1 MKLAILTFVTVAL
14 ASLGCLG
21 QTPFLGL
28 KAGASTKAEAER
40 VLGQPVK
47 EFSPTLAE
55 YRPQSASGRIFVQY
69 RENGVIERIEL
80 MCMTETT
87 TCDDVLVGNAI
98 RLPFQEDAVKY
109 DGDKWRL
116 LYGSSHLLGTS
127 GSVTEGSRT
136 RTPSRIVFYSRE
148 LYDAELDEINQKN
161 EAAYK
166 KGGSLF
172 FVAGILNGKTV
183 KIPGP
188 EYPAIARTA
197 KAGGIVRVAVSA
209 DENGVILGAQAAEG
223 HPLLRL
229 AAEKAAM
236 KARVTPTLIAGKPV
250 RVVGT
255 LTYEF
260 TPDGAAV
267 SGALSSDPVNATTQR
282 APGLTSLWS
291 AINPNSSLNGTN
303 LTYYPGS
310 TVESCMSD
318 CDRNP
323 KCRGFAL
330 IRAGFYNAS
339 DPPMCYLVAT
349 VTSATDSKCCLSAVK
364 K

>member
-1 MKLAILTFVTVAL
+1 MKLVNLIYLTVAF
-14 ASLGCLG
+14 AALGCLG

-28 KAGASTKAEAER
+28 KAGVSTRPEVVQ

-55 YRPQSASGRIFVQY
+55 YRPQGASGRIFVQY

-87 TCDDVLVGNAI
+87 TCDDVLLGNAI

-116 LYGSSHLLGTS
+116 LYGSSHLFGTS
-127 GSVTEGSRT
+127 GSVSEGSRT

-148 LYDAELDEINQKN
+148 LYDAELEEVNQKN

-166 KGGSLF
+166 KGGGLF

-183 KIPGP
+183 KKPAP
-188 EYPAIARTA
+188 EYPAAARSV
-197 KAGGIVRVAVSA
+197 KAGGIVRVAISA

-223 HPLLRL
+223 HPLLRE
-229 AAEKAAM
+229 AAQKAAM
-236 KARVTPTLIAGKPV
+236 KARVTPTRIAGKPV

-260 TPDGAAV
+260 SPDGTPV
-267 SGALSSDPVNATTQR
+267 SEATSSGPVNSTTQKP
-282 APGLTSLWS
+282 PGLTSLWS
-291 AINPNSSLNGTN
+291 EIDPSSSLNGTN
-303 LTYYPGS
+303 LTYYPGT
-310 TVESCMSD
+310 TVESCMAD
-318 CDRNP
+318 CDRNQN
-323 KCRGFAL
+323 CRGFAL
-330 IRAGFYNAS
+330 IRAGFYNAG
-339 DPPMCYLVAT
+339 DPPMCYLVSA
-349 VTSATDSKCCLSAVK
+349 VTSATKSNCCLSAVK